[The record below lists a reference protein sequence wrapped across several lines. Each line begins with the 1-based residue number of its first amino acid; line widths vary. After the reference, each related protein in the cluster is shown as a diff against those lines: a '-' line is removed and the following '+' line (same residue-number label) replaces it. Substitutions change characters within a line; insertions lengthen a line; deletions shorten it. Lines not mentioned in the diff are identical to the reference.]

1 MRFQFLTLTTNEK
14 SLTIIVFYLFR
25 GQLTKS
31 VLKLLDNN
39 FIGTFVPS
47 NITHPYQPLD
57 LKVNGYVKKFSWKKF
72 TEWYAN
78 QIIQQLDEGKKAYD
92 IEVKLRLTMLKPIY
106 AQWLTVLY
114 NTMTSADGK
123 NTVLERWKSAGITE
137 TIQKGLSNFPGLG
150 SFSDIDPMINLNTIE
165 PNLEAVTDK
174 TAEDLEM
181 LGVKQS
187 TMITRIMM
195 MTTRKCTKSTVM
207 PLIFLMTILLTRQA
221 ICNMLLLNVVFCSFF
236 ILLYKRRCL
245 CF

>member
-150 SFSDIDPMINLNTIE
+150 SFSDIDPMINLHTVE

-187 TMITRIMM
+187 TMMTRIM

-207 PLIFLMTILLTRQA
+207 RFIFLMTILLTRQP
-221 ICNMLLLNVVFCSFF
+221 ICNMLLLNVVFSSFF
-236 ILLYKRRCL
+236 ILLCKKLTL

>member
-1 MRFQFLTLTTNEK
+1 
-14 SLTIIVFYLFR
+14 
-25 GQLTKS
+25 
-31 VLKLLDNN
+31 
-39 FIGTFVPS
+39 
-47 NITHPYQPLD
+47 
-57 LKVNGYVKKFSWKKF
+57 
-72 TEWYAN
+72 
-78 QIIQQLDEGKKAYD
+78 
-92 IEVKLRLTMLKPIY
+92 
-106 AQWLTVLY
+106 
-114 NTMTSADGK
+114 MTSADGK

-150 SFSDIDPMINLNTIE
+150 SFSDIDPMINLHTVE

-174 TAEDLEM
+174 TAEALEM

-187 TMITRIMM
+187 TMITWMMMMMM

-236 ILLYKRRCL
+236 IVLCKRRCL